1 MQEGDG
7 NDEIIKDKDAQ
18 NTTAETQR
26 SKTKYAIYSTHNP
39 VSLSLLRIK
48 EISNKKRK
56 KYIMFR
62 TTLKLKTYV
71 IPRNSHS
78 NETAKKQELHKI
90 AFLCIH
96 SGRLTV

>member
-39 VSLSLLRIK
+39 V
-48 EISNKKRK
+48 
-56 KYIMFR
+56 
-62 TTLKLKTYV
+62 
-71 IPRNSHS
+71 
-78 NETAKKQELHKI
+78 
-90 AFLCIH
+90 
-96 SGRLTV
+96 